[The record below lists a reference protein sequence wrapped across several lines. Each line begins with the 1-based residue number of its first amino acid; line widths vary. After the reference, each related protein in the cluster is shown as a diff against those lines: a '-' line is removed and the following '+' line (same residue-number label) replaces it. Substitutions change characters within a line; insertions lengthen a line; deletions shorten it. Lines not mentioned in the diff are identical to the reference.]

1 VPRSLVWTLYAA
13 LVLIWSSTWVVIA
26 VGLEDVA
33 PFFGAGL
40 RFSLAGAGVL
50 GAAVAMRRPLRTDA
64 ALAAL
69 IALLPFATTYGL
81 IYWAEQYVPS
91 GLTAVL
97 FAFLPLYVAL
107 LSVAF
112 LPQERLTP
120 RLLGG
125 VVVAL
130 AGLVLAFG
138 ESLHLGSGAKAAL
151 AAAAVVASPFMSA
164 VGNVAIK
171 RRGARADPL
180 VLNGWAML
188 GGGLVLLAISAP
200 TEDWGATVWSAAS
213 IGSIAYLAA
222 LGTGFTFVTLTVLL
236 RELPAMTVS
245 FISLI
250 IPFGALALGALVR
263 GERITAAAVGGA
275 ALVAAGIAVAQ
286 LPIRRGRAPDTIKA

>member
-1 VPRSLVWTLYAA
+1 VPRSLVWSLYAA
-13 LVLIWSSTWVVIA
+13 LVTIWSSTWVVIA
-26 VGLEDVA
+26 EGLDDIP
-33 PFFGAGL
+33 PFFGAAL
-40 RFSLAGAGVL
+40 RFALAGIGVL
-50 GAAVAMRRPLRTDA
+50 LVAAVMRRPLRTDFG
-64 ALAAL
+64 LAAL
-69 IALLPFATTYGL
+69 LGLLPFATTYGL

-120 RLLGG
+120 RLLAG
-125 VVVAL
+125 VVIAL

-138 ESLHLGSGAKAAL
+138 ESLHLGSGAKTAL
-151 AAAAVVASPFMSA
+151 ATAAVVASPFASA
-164 VGNVAIK
+164 IGNVAIK
-171 RRGARADPL
+171 RRAGASDPL

-188 GGGLVLLAISAP
+188 GGGLVLLLVSALA
-200 TEDWGATVWSAAS
+200 EDWGDASWSVGAVAS
-213 IGSIAYLAA
+213 VLYLAV

-250 IPFGALALGALVR
+250 IPFGALALGAIVR
-263 GERITAAAVGGA
+263 GETITALAVAGA
-275 ALVAAGIAVAQ
+275 ALVAGGIAVAQ
-286 LPIRRGRAPDTIKA
+286 LPVRPKVRA

>member
-1 VPRSLVWTLYAA
+1 VPRSLVWSLYAA
-13 LVLIWSSTWVVIA
+13 LVIVWSSTWVVIA
-26 VGLEDVA
+26 EGLDDIP
-33 PFFGAGL
+33 PFFGAAL
-40 RFSLAGAGVL
+40 RFSLAGLGVL
-50 GAAVAMRRPLRTDA
+50 IVAASMRRPLRTDFG
-64 ALAAL
+64 LAAL
-69 IALLPFATTYGL
+69 LGLLPFATTYGL

-120 RLLGG
+120 RLLAG
-125 VVVAL
+125 VVIAL
-130 AGLVLAFG
+130 GGLVLAFG
-138 ESLHLGSGAKAAL
+138 ESLHLGSGAKTAL
-151 AAAAVVASPFMSA
+151 ATAAVVASPFASA

-171 RRGARADPL
+171 RRGGASDAL

-188 GGGLVLLAISAP
+188 GGGVVLLVVSGLA
-200 TEDWGATVWSAAS
+200 EDWGDATWSAGAVAS
-213 IGSIAYLAA
+213 VAYLAA

-245 FISLI
+245 FISLV

-263 GERITAAAVGGA
+263 GETITALAVAGA
-275 ALVAAGIAVAQ
+275 VLVAGGIAVAQ
-286 LPIRRGRAPDTIKA
+286 LPVRPKVRA

>member
-1 VPRSLVWTLYAA
+1 VPRSLVWSLYAA
-13 LVLIWSSTWVVIA
+13 LVTIWSSTWVVIA
-26 VGLEDVA
+26 EGLDDIP
-33 PFFGAGL
+33 PFFGAAL
-40 RFSLAGAGVL
+40 RFALAGIGVL
-50 GAAVAMRRPLRTDA
+50 AVAAVMRRPLRTDFG
-64 ALAAL
+64 LAAL
-69 IALLPFATTYGL
+69 LGLLPFATTYGL

-120 RLLGG
+120 RLLAG
-125 VVVAL
+125 VVIAL

-138 ESLHLGSGAKAAL
+138 ESLHLGSGAKTAL
-151 AAAAVVASPFMSA
+151 ATAAVVASPFASA
-164 VGNVAIK
+164 IGNVAIK
-171 RRGARADPL
+171 RRGGASDPL

-188 GGGLVLLAISAP
+188 GGGLVLLVISGLA
-200 TEDWGATVWSAAS
+200 EDWGDATWSAGAVAS
-213 IGSIAYLAA
+213 VLYLAV

-250 IPFGALALGALVR
+250 IPFGALALGAIVR
-263 GERITAAAVGGA
+263 GETITAPAVAGA
-275 ALVAAGIAVAQ
+275 ALVAGGIAVAQ
-286 LPIRRGRAPDTIKA
+286 LPVRPKVRA

>member
-1 VPRSLVWTLYAA
+1 VSRALVWTLYAA

-40 RFSLAGAGVL
+40 RFTLAGVGVL
-50 GAAVAMRRPLRTDA
+50 AAARILRRPLGTDA
-64 ALAAL
+64 ALATL
-69 IALLPFATTYGL
+69 IAVLPFATTYGL

-97 FAFLPLYVAL
+97 FGVLPLYVAL

-112 LPQERLTP
+112 LPQEHLSP
-120 RLLGG
+120 RLLAG
-125 VVVAL
+125 VAIAL
-130 AGLVLAFG
+130 GGLVLAFG
-138 ESLHLGSGAKAAL
+138 ESLHLGSGAKTAL
-151 AAAAVVASPFMSA
+151 AAAAVVASPFASA
-164 VGNVAIK
+164 IGNVALK
-171 RRGARADPL
+171 RRAHRSDPL

-200 TEDWGATVWSAAS
+200 TEDWGATVWSAAT
-213 IGSIAYLAA
+213 IGSIAYLAI

-263 GERITAAAVGGA
+263 DEQITPAAVAGA
-275 ALVAAGIAVAQ
+275 ALVASGIAVAQ
-286 LPIRRGRAPDTIKA
+286 LPIRPKVRA